1 MLGKVYKD
9 ILSCELESENGRLS
23 ELPVG
28 TTMVLESFPDID
40 DEVWPDAYI
49 DRVEENV
56 WILTDVTR
64 KYMEESDIPQ
74 SVYEQMSLEMN
85 SSEDYEIEIPNSNY
99 RIIIRKDEDFKIIS
113 VLWDEVREDFFEY
126 FSAVTG
132 KNLVKKTRKRISQ
145 ILPVYER
152 AKNVIILE
160 LESFSKEVEIDQ
172 CRIIDI
178 SGRVK
183 SVDSIEEKVY
193 RKGILSSQIYERF
206 DDIAGVRVVCEYI
219 SDVYYLLDYIKENP
233 LIRVIEIDDKIE
245 KPTQEGY
252 RGIHVI
258 VEVDVYYNKQ
268 LYKDVKV
275 EIQLRT
281 SFQNGW
287 AMKTH
292 ELTYKRKSDLSKEI
306 SNQMKILSDSLYE
319 ADSKAQKLRNM
330 ISENSEPKDYEVYDF
345 LLKNWNSLKFS
356 PPIKS
361 EIAEERKINP
371 KRMQRKINNQLQ
383 NKGMG
388 TKAQQALKLQHEQSK
403 IERKVKTGI

>member
-1 MLGKVYKD
+1 MKKIYKD
-9 ILSCELESENGRLS
+9 IFSCELEDDEGRLS

-28 TTMVLESFPDID
+28 STMVLESLPDID

-49 DRVEENV
+49 DRVEENLWV
-56 WILTDVTR
+56 LTDVTR

-85 SSEDYEIEIPNSNY
+85 SSEDYEIEIPNTNY
-99 RIIIRKDEDFKIIS
+99 RIIIREDDDFKFIA
-113 VLWDEVREDFFEY
+113 VLWNKVRDDFFEY

-132 KNLVKKTRKRISQ
+132 KRLVKKTRKKISE

-160 LESFSKEVEIDQ
+160 LESFSKEVDVAQ
-172 CRIIDI
+172 CRVIDMA
-178 SGRVK
+178 GRIK

-193 RKGILSSQIYERF
+193 RKGILSSQIFERF

-219 SDVYYLLDYIKENP
+219 SDVYYLLEYIKENP
-233 LIRVIEIDDKIE
+233 LIRIIEIDDKIE

-306 SNQMKILSDSLYE
+306 SNQMKVLSDSLYE
-319 ADSKAQKLRNM
+319 ADSKAQELRNLV
-330 ISENSEPKDYEVYDF
+330 SVSKEV
-345 LLKNWNSLKFS
+345 
-356 PPIKS
+356 
-361 EIAEERKINP
+361 
-371 KRMQRKINNQLQ
+371 
-383 NKGMG
+383 
-388 TKAQQALKLQHEQSK
+388 
-403 IERKVKTGI
+403 

>member
-132 KNLVKKTRKRISQ
+132 KNLVKKQ
-145 ILPVYER
+145 
-152 AKNVIILE
+152 
-160 LESFSKEVEIDQ
+160 
-172 CRIIDI
+172 
-178 SGRVK
+178 
-183 SVDSIEEKVY
+183 EK
-193 RKGILSSQIYERF
+193 G
-206 DDIAGVRVVCEYI
+206 
-219 SDVYYLLDYIKENP
+219 
-233 LIRVIEIDDKIE
+233 
-245 KPTQEGY
+245 
-252 RGIHVI
+252 
-258 VEVDVYYNKQ
+258 
-268 LYKDVKV
+268 
-275 EIQLRT
+275 
-281 SFQNGW
+281 
-287 AMKTH
+287 
-292 ELTYKRKSDLSKEI
+292 
-306 SNQMKILSDSLYE
+306 
-319 ADSKAQKLRNM
+319 
-330 ISENSEPKDYEVYDF
+330 
-345 LLKNWNSLKFS
+345 
-356 PPIKS
+356 
-361 EIAEERKINP
+361 
-371 KRMQRKINNQLQ
+371 
-383 NKGMG
+383 
-388 TKAQQALKLQHEQSK
+388 
-403 IERKVKTGI
+403 

>member
-1 MLGKVYKD
+1 MYK
-9 ILSCELESENGRLS
+9 R
-23 ELPVG
+23 
-28 TTMVLESFPDID
+28 
-40 DEVWPDAYI
+40 
-49 DRVEENV
+49 
-56 WILTDVTR
+56 
-64 KYMEESDIPQ
+64 Q
-74 SVYEQMSLEMN
+74 
-85 SSEDYEIEIPNSNY
+85 
-99 RIIIRKDEDFKIIS
+99 
-113 VLWDEVREDFFEY
+113 
-126 FSAVTG
+126 
-132 KNLVKKTRKRISQ
+132 
-145 ILPVYER
+145 
-152 AKNVIILE
+152 E

-330 ISENSEPKDYEVYDF
+330 ISENKEV
-345 LLKNWNSLKFS
+345 
-356 PPIKS
+356 
-361 EIAEERKINP
+361 
-371 KRMQRKINNQLQ
+371 
-383 NKGMG
+383 
-388 TKAQQALKLQHEQSK
+388 
-403 IERKVKTGI
+403 

>member
-9 ILSCELESENGRLS
+9 ILSCELESENGRIS

-28 TTMVLESFPDID
+28 TTMVLESLPDID
-40 DEVWPDAYI
+40 DEVWPDGYI

-99 RIIIRKDEDFKIIS
+99 RIIIRKDEEFKILS
-113 VLWDEVREDFFEY
+113 VLWNKVREDFFEY

-132 KNLVKKTRKRISQ
+132 KNLVKKTKKRISQ

-160 LESFSKEVEIDQ
+160 LESFSKEIESSQ
-172 CRIIDI
+172 CGIIDI
-178 SGRVK
+178 CGRVK
-183 SVDSIEEKVY
+183 NIDSIEEKVY

-219 SDVYYLLDYIKENP
+219 SDVYYLLGYIKENP

-258 VEVDVYYNKQ
+258 VEVDVYYSKQ
-268 LYKDVKV
+268 LYRDVKV

-292 ELTYKRKSDLSKEI
+292 ELTYKQKSDLSKEI

-330 ISENSEPKDYEVYDF
+330 IIENK
-345 LLKNWNSLKFS
+345 
-356 PPIKS
+356 
-361 EIAEERKINP
+361 EE
-371 KRMQRKINNQLQ
+371 
-383 NKGMG
+383 
-388 TKAQQALKLQHEQSK
+388 
-403 IERKVKTGI
+403 

>member
-1 MLGKVYKD
+1 MSKKVYKD
-9 ILSCELESENGRLS
+9 IFSYELESENGRLS

-28 TTMVLESFPDID
+28 TTMILESLPGID

-49 DRVEENV
+49 DRIEENIR
-56 WILTDVTR
+56 ILTDVTR
-64 KYMEESDIPQ
+64 KCMEESDIPQ

-99 RIIIRKDEDFKIIS
+99 RIIIRKDEEFKILS
-113 VLWDEVREDFFEY
+113 VLWNKVREDFFEY

-132 KNLVKKTRKRISQ
+132 KNLVKKTKKRISQ

-160 LESFSKEVEIDQ
+160 LESFSKEIESSQ
-172 CRIIDI
+172 CGIIDI
-178 SGRVK
+178 CGRVK
-183 SVDSIEEKVY
+183 NIDSIEEKVY

-219 SDVYYLLDYIKENP
+219 SDVYYLLGYIKENP

-258 VEVDVYYNKQ
+258 VEVDVYYSKQ
-268 LYKDVKV
+268 LYRDVKV

-292 ELTYKRKSDLSKEI
+292 ELTYKQKSDLSKEI

-330 ISENSEPKDYEVYDF
+330 IIENK
-345 LLKNWNSLKFS
+345 
-356 PPIKS
+356 
-361 EIAEERKINP
+361 EE
-371 KRMQRKINNQLQ
+371 
-383 NKGMG
+383 
-388 TKAQQALKLQHEQSK
+388 
-403 IERKVKTGI
+403 